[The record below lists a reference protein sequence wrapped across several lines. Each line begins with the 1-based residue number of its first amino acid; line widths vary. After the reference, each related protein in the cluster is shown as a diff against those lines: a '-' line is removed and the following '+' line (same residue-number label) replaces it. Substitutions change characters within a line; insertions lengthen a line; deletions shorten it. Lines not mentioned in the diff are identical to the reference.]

1 MSSHLIK
8 TQAKIWVTQ
17 SLPRGRETAA
27 DYARL
32 GLEPIVAPV
41 LQISPVTPTPSDPDS
56 RALLIFTSRNGVEA
70 FAKACARR
78 ANPVICVGDATAE
91 LARSVGFVHV
101 RSAEGNAQDVVKLV
115 LKTVPRSQPLRH
127 CCGEHVKGRL
137 AEQLS
142 EAGYKIERAIYYSAS
157 PVDQTDVNVGGVKYV
172 ALYSPRGA
180 LAFSD
185 LVKGKDVSHI
195 RSLSISGATD
205 AVLEPLSLKSRLIA
219 ETPDQAAMVKALH
232 SHFSDEQG

>member
-1 MSSHLIK
+1 MIK
-8 TQAKIWVTQ
+8 TQTKIWVTQ

-41 LQISPVTPTPSDPDS
+41 LQISPVTPVPSDPDS
-56 RALLIFTSRNGVEA
+56 RALLIFTSRNGIEA
-70 FAKACARR
+70 FANTCSER

-91 LARSVGFVHV
+91 LARKVGFVHV
-101 RSAEGNAQDVVKLV
+101 RSAEGDAQNVVELV

-157 PVDQTDVNVGGVKYV
+157 PVDQTEVKLGEIQYV

-185 LVKGKDVSHI
+185 LVKGKDVSHM

-205 AVLEPLSLKSRLIA
+205 AALEPLSLMSRLVA
-219 ETPDQAAMVKALH
+219 ETPDQTAMVKALH